1 MIKEKTHIF
10 QGMKRDNHQ
19 IRQEDKFLWNAHNIR
34 LTNRDDSTLLSI
46 TNERGT
52 LDSKISFEGDY
63 VGHCI
68 LNKYLIIFTATIDDK
83 DKTTRDI
90 IYRVEDDDGLLI
102 SKILYEDTDGT
113 LNLSPKNPIEAIG
126 YHENDLIQKV
136 YWVDGRN
143 QPRVINIAKPE
154 LRIPSKYIDNIKN
167 FSGIGG
173 FSENEEANTY
183 MGDNYPE
190 GLYTA
195 SSFDFI
201 RELALEENISVWR
214 NEGSGIFSPGTIQY
228 AFSYYNRYEQESNI
242 FYVTP
247 LMYISPKDRGGNP
260 EETVSNVFNIQIEN
274 IDKFEYIRV
283 YSIHRTSIDAVPTVK
298 VVSDVPTNYKVD
310 NTITITDNGTLGYTI
325 DPTQL
330 LYIGGKSII
339 ANTIEQK
346 DNTLF
351 FGNITLQ
358 NNKDFSEYLN
368 KEDNHRFKKK
378 VLGSIQDPVINGIFY
393 NYENPLYKGMSAGF
407 KYDEYYRCGVQV
419 QTKDGNWSE
428 PIYLD
433 DIKLCTEH
441 PMSGNIVSKFVE
453 FSSVDGLIDA
463 GIKRIRACVVFPRTF
478 ERSVICQGILNPT
491 VYNVYSRSNSS
502 TYAQSSWFFRPATK
516 PNPINEDVPH
526 GSQIEFRH
534 NKPLYSNDK
543 RGSEVQ
549 SMVYSGDINVSKIK
563 PSEYKQY
570 YFVDENIV
578 TFNSPDL
585 EFDPQ
590 LQNINWSDT
599 ELRIIGTVQLGAI
612 YGDIDIQANPS
623 YAVPSN
629 SNTVGLGFHHSI
641 IGYKTGVNDTI
652 TGVNNTINGGLVSG
666 LFYRTGLIKKD
677 TYDVDNSAYF
687 MVYPWHKSGSI
698 GNDVNR
704 SDGSAKSAVLSK
716 KIISNLKFFNTCK
729 PFLGGTIASGNEFI
743 ENKLMTQFNYKIT
756 TPKLF
761 NSSELSLL
769 KIHPNYLNSSIYY
782 LGNIDTLVTPSGEY
796 DMYINGIS
804 FENIDQT
811 NKISES
817 TYKDTCITKTSDP
830 IRMKYKSSPHLVF
843 SLKGTDNEVRLLPV
857 NSRLQ
862 DTIQDPAEED
872 KPGWIED
879 PGNPEVKYD
888 GVISHIN
895 CGTLLIDIPEISC
908 NGKYSIDY
916 PTSDKESDYVCI
928 GYPIT
933 IGNTKTWKTK
943 GFGGIVLEIN
953 NDTRLGDNNLS
964 FNWNGVLGDSTLP
977 TNQPIPGDYI
987 GDKSKYYK
995 VLWSG
1000 TIDSNGR
1007 ELYTLESYDPT
1018 SATSEVSTTNTTDSN
1033 KYKIIRDYFT
1043 NNTETPSPYLLL
1055 AEIVKNIP
1063 EGSRFGGKSESALSQ
1078 NLWVPAG
1085 RPVTLKQGEEVVRV
1099 PYEYGDTWYSRYDC
1113 IKTYPYTPEDENQIV
1128 EIGSFM
1134 CETRVNIDGR
1144 YDKDRGNL
1152 SNLYTTPNNFNLIN
1166 NIYSQSDNFFNY
1178 RILNKD
1184 YYKQSSFNN
1193 QITWSK
1199 EKHAGEEIDTW
1210 ANVTLANT
1218 LDMDGSNGKVTS
1230 IKSWNDMLMCFQEK
1244 AVNQLMFNSRVQ
1256 IPTSDGVP
1264 IEISNGYKVDGS
1276 RVFSNT
1282 IGCTNKWSISV
1293 TPLGIYFIDSN
1304 TNDIYLFNGSI
1315 NKLGSTNG
1323 MSWWIKDNNPSHI
1336 WSPTISGSNG
1346 IRTFY
1351 DSKYDDIYFTPGPM
1365 YDQPDA
1371 LCYSNKLQQFTSLM
1385 SYGGTQAMFNFSDRF
1400 FSLKNTSNGISLYK
1414 NNAGDYNYFYGEYK
1428 GWDFSFIENDNPLYT
1443 KIFDTI
1449 ELRADVLDK
1458 SNTSLNIKP
1467 LSFIKVSNEYQD
1479 AQGVFD
1485 NKSFRKKFRIW
1496 RGLIPRNNNTRQRIR
1511 NPWTMIT
1518 LGNNSNN
1525 KDKVV
1530 VHDVSVKYTV

>member
-1 MIKEKTHIF
+1 MIKEKTHVF

-46 TNERGT
+46 TNERGP

-68 LNKYLIIFTATIDDK
+68 LNKYLIIFTATIDNK
-83 DKTTRDI
+83 DKTIRDI
-90 IYRVEDDDGLLI
+90 IYRVEDDYGLLI
-102 SKILYEDTDGT
+102 SKILYEDTDGA

-154 LRIPSKYIDNIKN
+154 LRIPSKYIDNINN

-173 FSENEEANTY
+173 YSENEEANTY
-183 MGDNYPE
+183 MENSYPE

-247 LMYISPKDRGGNP
+247 LMYVSPKDRGGNP

-283 YSIHRTSIDAVPTVK
+283 YSIHRTSIDAIPTVK
-298 VVSDVPTNYKVD
+298 VVSDVPTNYKID

-325 DPTQL
+325 DPKQL

-358 NNKDFSEYLN
+358 NNKDFSEYLKN
-368 KEDNHRFKKK
+368 EDYPKFKKK

-433 DIKLCTEH
+433 DKKLCTEH
-441 PMSGNIVSKFVE
+441 PMSGNIVSQFVE
-453 FSSVDGLIDA
+453 FNDVDRLIEA

-491 VYNVYSRSNSS
+491 VYNVYNRSNSS
-502 TYAQSSWFFRPATK
+502 TYAQSSWFFRPATT
-516 PNPINEDVPH
+516 PINEDVPH

-549 SMVYSGDINVSKIK
+549 SMVYSGDINVGTIT
-563 PSEYKQY
+563 PNQYKQY

-590 LQNINWSDT
+590 LQNIDWSDT

-612 YGDIDIQANPS
+612 YGDIDVQTS
-623 YAVPSN
+623 TEYAVPS
-629 SNTVGLGFHHSI
+629 SLNTTGLGFHHSI
-641 IGYKTGVNDTI
+641 IGYK

-666 LFYRTGLIKKD
+666 LFYKTGLIKKD

-716 KIISNLKFFNTCK
+716 KIISNLKYFNACK
-729 PFLGGTIASGNEFI
+729 PFLEGTV
-743 ENKLMTQFNYKIT
+743 FNYKIT

-769 KIHPNYLNSSIYY
+769 KIQPNYLNSSIYY

-796 DMYINGIS
+796 DMYINGAS
-804 FENIDQT
+804 FENIGQT

-830 IRMKYKSSPHLVF
+830 IRIKYKSSPHLVF

-862 DTIQDPAEED
+862 DTVQGPAEED

-879 PGNPEVKYD
+879 PGNPEIKSD

-895 CGTLLIDIPEISC
+895 CGTLLVDIPEISC

-928 GYPIT
+928 GYPI
-933 IGNTKTWKTK
+933 IRGNTKTWGTE
-943 GFGGIVLEIN
+943 GFDGIILEVN
-953 NDTRLGDNNLS
+953 NSTRLGNKNPS
-964 FNWNGVLGDSTLP
+964 FDWSKLDIINSSLTEVNYSGETRYYRVVMGSSP
-977 TNQPIPGDYI
+977 AGS
-987 GDKSKYYK
+987 DKH
-995 VLWSG
+995 
-1000 TIDSNGR
+1000 
-1007 ELYTLESYDPT
+1007 LYTLEPYNPT
-1018 SATSEVSTTNTTDSN
+1018 LDTSEVSTTSTLESST
-1033 KYKIIRDYFT
+1033 YKIMRDYFT

-1063 EGSRFGGKSESALSQ
+1063 EDSRFGGKSESALSQ

-1085 RPVTLKQGEEVVRV
+1085 RPVTLQQGEEVVRV

-1144 YDKDRGNL
+1144 YDKNRGNL

-1166 NIYSQSDNFFNY
+1166 NIYSQRDNFFNY

-1230 IKSWNDMLMCFQEK
+1230 IKAWNDMLMCFQEK

-1365 YDQPDA
+1365 YNQPDA

-1400 FSLKNTSNGISLYK
+1400 FSLKNTSNGIGLYR

-1449 ELRADVLDK
+1449 ELRADVLDE
-1458 SNTSLNIKP
+1458 SNTLLNIKP

-1479 AQGVFD
+1479 AHGIFD

-1530 VHDVSVKYTV
+1530 VHDVTVKYTI